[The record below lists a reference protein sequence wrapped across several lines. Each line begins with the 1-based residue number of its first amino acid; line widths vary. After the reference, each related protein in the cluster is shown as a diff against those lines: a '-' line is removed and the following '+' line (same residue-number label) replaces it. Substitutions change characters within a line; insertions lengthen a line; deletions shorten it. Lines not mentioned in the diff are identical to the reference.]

1 MRKPYPSDLTDEQWA
16 ILEPL
21 IPPAKHGGRHRTVDL
36 REVANAIFYVIRTG
50 CQWAAIP
57 NDLPPKSTA
66 NDYFARWR
74 DDGTWDAMVDALRIR
89 VRAAEGRDPTP
100 SKAAVDS
107 QTVKTTELGGV
118 RGFDGGKRT
127 TGRKRHIVVDTLGLL
142 LAVTVTAANADD
154 GTSAPRVLEKLDAG
168 RFPRLDT
175 IRGDKKYRNH
185 SLNRWLLKNG
195 KPYKIEV
202 VHRPAG
208 AKGFVLLPYRWV
220 VERSFAWVGRYRR
233 TSKDYEQTT
242 PSSEAVVK
250 ASFVHLMLRRLRPA
264 KTDPVFR
271 YPKKE
276 AKLAG

>member
-1 MRKPYPSDLTDEQWA
+1 M
-16 ILEPL
+16 
-21 IPPAKHGGRHRTVDL
+21 
-36 REVANAIFYVIRTG
+36 
-50 CQWAAIP
+50 
-57 NDLPPKSTA
+57 
-66 NDYFARWR
+66 
-74 DDGTWDAMVDALRIR
+74 DALRVRI
-89 VRAAEGRDPTP
+89 RAADGRDPTP

-175 IRGDKKYRNH
+175 VRGDNKYRNH

-220 VERSFAWVGRYRR
+220 VERSFAWLGRYRR
-233 TSKDYEQTT
+233 ASKDYEQTT
-242 PSSEAVVK
+242 ASSEAVVK

-264 KTDPVFR
+264 KTGPVFR